1 MEHPECIR
9 TRLDPHTKYV
19 LAHPKQVVALKLV
32 VLEWLDSNDLPRDMS
47 QAEAIVEWE
56 LNSRGFT
63 TVYAK
68 ANYTSSINQIRK
80 AG

>member
-9 TRLDPHTKYV
+9 TRLEPRTKYV

-32 VLEWLDSNDLPRDMS
+32 VLEWLGGNNLPLDMA

-63 TVYAK
+63 TVYKK
-68 ANYTSSINQIRK
+68 ANYTSSINQIKK